1 MIQFI
6 VDHTEGS
13 GTSLVGY
20 VETTLETLIKAFGE
34 PQRWDEGDKVTT
46 EWTLV
51 FEDATVATI
60 YDWKRYELGA
70 PASDE
75 MYEWHIGGN
84 SKEAETH
91 VKSVLSKVSML

>member
-1 MIQFI
+1 MNFI

-20 VETTLETLIKAFGE
+20 VETTLDTLIKAFGE

-51 FEDATVATI
+51 FDDSTIATI

-70 PASDE
+70 PESNE
-75 MYEWHIGGN
+75 LYRWHIGGN
-84 SKEAETH
+84 SKDAELRVNEVLGK
-91 VKSVLSKVSML
+91 VKV